1 MVVRETAA
9 CLVERDQLCY
19 FSFFLSKSGQDI
31 LNSPGAAH
39 LSLLVKGRCV
49 QVAHCMLFDRTS
61 LALRLDNMQI
71 FLLQL
76 LHLNFYFHLVKNLM

>member
-19 FSFFLSKSGQDI
+19 FSFFFQ
-31 LNSPGAAH
+31 NRVSPGAAH

-49 QVAHCMLFDRTS
+49 QVPHCMLFDRTS

-71 FLLQL
+71 LC
-76 LHLNFYFHLVKNLM
+76 YSCYI